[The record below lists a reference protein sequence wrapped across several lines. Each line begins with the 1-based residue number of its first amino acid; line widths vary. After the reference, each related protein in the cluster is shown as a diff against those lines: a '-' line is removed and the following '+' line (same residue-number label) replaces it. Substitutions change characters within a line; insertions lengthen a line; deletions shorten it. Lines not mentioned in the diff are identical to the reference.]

1 MVDMSKPLTAG
12 KAGNYYKEE
21 YSNAE
26 NSYYTQGKALQGHWH
41 GKFAEEL
48 GLTGA
53 VTEEQFARMALGQN
67 PENGEQWIQHRN
79 TVKTENGGELEHRA
93 GWDLTFNAPK
103 TVSLAALPGHDE
115 RVRQAHAESVVSA
128 LNAGQE
134 YMQARMGGNN
144 PSQTTGKW
152 AAAMFE
158 HDTARPDQGYPA
170 PHLHTHV
177 VVFNMTRTE
186 DGQVR
191 SVQPSELYRV
201 QSYMT
206 AVYQNELALKLKE
219 LGYELTP
226 GTNHAPDI
234 KGFTKDYLEAESQ
247 RSQRIRLESEDRGVD
262 GREARERIA
271 HAVREN
277 KLKWTPEEVHKAHR
291 EHQEMFGGQADML
304 VKESLARDAVIVSR
318 EQSNAQAEASLDF
331 AAAKLAERSAV
342 FEQWEVYREALRH
355 GQGKVT
361 FEDLKAETLRREQ
374 SQLVRVD
381 HVRDYAPGKRYTTDE
396 TIAQERDILRRILA
410 TKDTQKQLESWTPE
424 AVQKRYAHLNDG
436 HGLND
441 AQAKTVSE
449 VLSSRDTFSGL
460 QGMAG
465 VGKTTTLK
473 AIKPAL
479 EAHGYEV
486 IGLAATSGAVKEMQN
501 SGLDAK
507 TLQLHL
513 AQQEHPS
520 TKPRYFI
527 VDEASLAS
535 TRMVHEFMRKMGPED
550 RVLFVGDTRQH
561 ESIEAG
567 RIYAQM
573 REAGMA
579 DTTLS
584 HIVRQRNSPELKA
597 VVENLSTG
605 KTDEAVKLLT
615 EQGRVHQIENKHERY
630 AAIAKE
636 YVNSTGKT
644 LIVSP
649 DNESRQALNQ
659 AVCEQLKLSGPSFT
673 QHILVAR
680 QDLTKEDRKV
690 GTVYHEGDVIKFHK
704 ANKTVGVEKGD
715 YLTVVAVDKNTNQ
728 LTVKHGDATK
738 TYNPERAYGVQV
750 YQRAERTFT
759 EGERVQ
765 LTAPWR
771 NKGIANRETGILERL
786 DDKGNVILK
795 LDKDD
800 KRVQFNLKEMKHLD
814 YGYAV
819 TSFSS
824 QGTTVQKVLINVATE
839 DSRVRKLI
847 DQRFGYVAVSRA
859 ELDAQVFT
867 DKADNLARSLARTQ
881 DKHQALSPAEVQGY
895 RNDASIRN
903 TNGPQPNPTPA
914 VPAPPPSQQQNKRR
928 GQSMQLGA

>member
-12 KAGNYYKEE
+12 KAANYFKQE
-21 YSNAE
+21 YGNAE
-26 NSYYTQGKALQGHWH
+26 NSYYTQGQALQGYWH

-48 GLTGA
+48 PLTGA
-53 VTEEQFARMALGQN
+53 VSEEQFSRMALGQN
-67 PENGEQWIQHRN
+67 PQSGEQWIQHRN
-79 TVKTENGGELEHRA
+79 SVKTETGSELEHRA

-103 TVSLAALPGHDE
+103 TVSLAALPGHDD
-115 RVRQAHAESVVSA
+115 RVRKAHAESVVVA

-144 PSQTTGKW
+144 PSETTGKW
-152 AAAMFE
+152 AAALFE

-186 DGQVR
+186 DDQVR
-191 SVQPSELYRV
+191 SVQPSELYRI

-206 AVYQNELALKLKE
+206 AVYQNELALKLKT

-226 GTNHAPDI
+226 GNNHAPDI

-247 RSQRIRLESEDRGVD
+247 RSQRIRLESESRGVD

-277 KLKWTPEEVHKAHR
+277 KLKWTPEEVHRAHR
-291 EHQEMFGGQADML
+291 EHQKFFGGQADKV
-304 VKESLARDAVIVSR
+304 VKEALMREAVIVSR
-318 EQSNAQAEASLDF
+318 EQSNAQAKASLDF
-331 AAAKLAERSAV
+331 SAKKLAERSAV

-374 SQLVRVD
+374 SQLVKVD
-381 HVRDYAPGKRYTTDE
+381 HVREYAPGKRYTTDE
-396 TIAQERDILRRILA
+396 TIAQERDILRRIVA
-410 TKDTQKQLESWTPE
+410 TKATQTQLENWTPDE
-424 AVQKRYAHLNDG
+424 VQKRYAHLNDG

-449 VLSSRDTFSGL
+449 LLSTRDTFTGL

-473 AIKPAL
+473 AIKPDI
-479 EAHGYEV
+479 EAHGYKV
-486 IGLAATSGAVKEMQN
+486 VGLAATSGAVKEMQN
-501 SGLDAK
+501 SGLEAK

-513 AQQEHPS
+513 AQQEPS
-520 TKPRYFI
+520 SGKPRYYI

-535 TRMVHEFMRKMGPED
+535 TRMVHQFMRKMQPQD

-573 REAGMA
+573 RDAGMS

-605 KTDEAVKLLT
+605 KTDKAVELLK
-615 EQGRVHQIENKHERY
+615 QQNRVHEIENKQERY
-630 AAIAKE
+630 SAIAKE
-636 YVNSTGKT
+636 YVHSKGKT

-659 AVCEQLKLSGPSFT
+659 AVRNELKLTGPSYT

-680 QDLTKEDRKV
+680 QDLTKEDRKLAAA
-690 GTVYHEGDVIKFHK
+690 YRMGDVIKFHK
-704 ANKTVGVEKGD
+704 ANKTVGVEKGE
-715 YLTVVAVDKNTNQ
+715 YLTVVAVDKVTNQ
-728 LTVKHGDATK
+728 LTVKHWDTTK

-750 YQRAERTFT
+750 YQPAERTFT

-771 NKGIANRETGILERL
+771 NKGIANRETGTLERL
-786 DDKGNVILK
+786 DEKGNVILK
-795 LDKDD
+795 LDKED
-800 KRVQFNLKEMKHLD
+800 KRIRFNLNEMKHLD

-867 DKADNLARSLARTQ
+867 DKADNLARALGRTQ
-881 DKHQALSPAEVQGY
+881 DKHQALNPIEVQSY
-895 RNDASIRN
+895 RHDGQGTRN
-903 TNGPQPNPTPA
+903 GNGHQQTPP
-914 VPAPPPSQQQNKRR
+914 PATPPSQQQNKQR
-928 GQSMQLGA
+928 GQAMQFGA

>member
-1 MVDMSKPLTAG
+1 MLHMSKPLTAG
-12 KAGNYYKEE
+12 KASNYYKEE

-26 NSYYTQGKALQGHWH
+26 NSYYTQGKTLQGHWH
-41 GKFAEEL
+41 GTFAEEL
-48 GLTGA
+48 GLSGA

-67 PENGEQWIQHRN
+67 PANGEQWIQHRN
-79 TVKTENGGELEHRA
+79 SVKTENGSELEHRA

-103 TVSLAALPGHDE
+103 TVSLAALPGHDD
-115 RVRQAHAESVVSA
+115 RVRKAHAESVVAA

-158 HDTARPDQGYPA
+158 HDTARPEQGYPA

-219 LGYELTP
+219 LGYELAP

-234 KGFTKDYLEAESQ
+234 KGFTKEYLEAESQ
-247 RSQRIRLESEDRGVD
+247 RSQRIKLETEERGLE
-262 GREARERIA
+262 GRKAQEQIA
-271 HAVREN
+271 HAIREN
-277 KLKWTPEEVHKAHR
+277 KLKWTPQEVHQAHR
-291 EHQEMFGGQADML
+291 EHQELFGGQADKV
-304 VKESLARDAVIVSR
+304 VKESLSREAVTLKA
-318 EQSNAQAEASLDF
+318 EQSNAQARASLDF
-331 AAAKLAERSAV
+331 AAKKLAERSAV

-361 FEDLKAETLRREQ
+361 LDDLKAETLRREQ
-374 SQLVRVD
+374 SQLIKVD
-381 HVRDYAPGKRYTTDE
+381 HVREYAPGKRYTTDE
-396 TIAQERDILRRILA
+396 TIAQERDILRRIAA
-410 TKDTQKQLESWTPE
+410 TKGTQTQLENWTPDQ
-424 AVQKRYAHLNDG
+424 VQKRYAHLNNG
-436 HGLND
+436 HGLNE

-449 VLSSRDTFSGL
+449 VLSTRDTLTGL

-473 AIKPAL
+473 AIKPAI

-486 IGLAATSGAVKEMQN
+486 VGLAATSGAVKEMQN
-501 SGLDAK
+501 SGLEAK

-513 AQQEHPS
+513 AQQEPPS
-520 TKPRYFI
+520 AKPRYFI

-535 TRMVHEFMRKMGPED
+535 TRMVHEFMAKLGPKD

-573 REAGMA
+573 RESGMT

-605 KTDEAVKLLT
+605 KVDTAVQLLT
-615 EQGRVHQIENKHERY
+615 EQGRVHELTNKNERY

-649 DNESRQALNQ
+649 DNESRQALNK
-659 AVCEQLKLSGPSFT
+659 AVREELKLTGPSFT

-690 GTVYHEGDVIKFHK
+690 AAAYREGDEIKFHK
-704 ANKTVGVEKGD
+704 ANKTVGVEKGE
-715 YLTVVAVDKNTNQ
+715 YLTVLSVDKTTNQ
-728 LTVKHGDATK
+728 LTVRHVDSIK

-771 NKGIANRETGILERL
+771 DKRIANRETGTLERL
-786 DDKGNVILK
+786 DEKGNVILR

-800 KRVQFNLKEMKHLD
+800 KRVQFNLNQMKHLD

-859 ELDAQVFT
+859 ELDAQIYT
-867 DKADNLARSLARTQ
+867 DKAEHLARSLGRSQ

-895 RNDASIRN
+895 RTANPQQQQTTA
-903 TNGPQPNPTPA
+903 PQP
-914 VPAPPPSQQQNKRR
+914 APSPSQQQNKHR
-928 GQSMQLGA
+928 GEAMQLGA